1 MNYKTL
7 TVLVAGVVAA
17 PVSAYDGFN
26 PSAPGC
32 KGVAKEIKRVN
43 KELSATSSKIQG
55 EWLKKQLEAL
65 NSKKATCE
73 TSGFKTG

>member
-7 TVLVAGVVAA
+7 TVLLAAFAAA

-26 PSAPGC
+26 PSADGC
-32 KGVAKEIKRVN
+32 KGVAKEINRVN

-65 NSKKATCE
+65 NSKKASCE
-73 TSGFKTG
+73 TNGFKTG